1 MATTTASVSIS
12 SSDLQVGNQLSI
24 NASST
29 LMQTGLTTGLEIM
42 EMGGNTLTVAA
53 SAKAIH
59 EGGVVLADRDQAAYV
74 YLCNKATDDAYYIIV
89 RINATTV
96 GHLYAGDWMFIP
108 YAQGDNVAELNIT
121 ATNGTC
127 DYEYAIYSTIQ
138 TLIDATS

>member
-59 EGGVVLADRDQAAYV
+59 EGGVAAADRDQAAYV
-74 YLCNKATDDAYYIIV
+74 YLCNKATDDTYYIIV

>member
-59 EGGVVLADRDQAAYV
+59 EGGVAAADRDQAAYV
-74 YLCNKATDDAYYIIV
+74 YLCNKATDDTYYIIV

-108 YAQGDNVAELNIT
+108 YSQGDNVAELNIT

-138 TLIDATS
+138 TLLDATS

>member
-59 EGGVVLADRDQAAYV
+59 EGGVAAADRDQAAYV
-74 YLCNKATDDAYYIIV
+74 YLCNKATDDTYYIIV

-138 TLIDATS
+138 TLLDATS

>member
-1 MATTTASVSIS
+1 MATTTATVSIS
-12 SSDLQVGNQLSI
+12 SSDLQPGSPLSI

-29 LMQTGLTTGLEIM
+29 LMQTGLTTGLDIM
-42 EMGGNTLTVAA
+42 EMGKNTLTVAA

-59 EGGVVLADRDQAAYV
+59 EGGVAAADRDQAAYV
-74 YLCNKATDDAYYIIV
+74 YLCNKATDDTYYIIV

>member
-1 MATTTASVSIS
+1 MATTTASVAIS

-24 NASST
+24 KASST

-42 EMGGNTLTVAA
+42 EMGKNTLTVAA

-59 EGGVVLADRDQAAYV
+59 EGGVVAADRAQAAYV
-74 YLCNKATDDAYYIIV
+74 YLCNKATDDTYYIIV